1 MIPRHQ
7 QIPSAE
13 VIRDVDPASQIDNIQ
28 ISEIMRSV
36 KLIVGKESGDR
47 SRQGSEE
54 TRIDDLSARS
64 RYQCRPPRERR

>member
-7 QIPSAE
+7 QIASVE

-28 ISEIMRSV
+28 IAEIMQSV
-36 KLIVGKESGDR
+36 KLIVGKVSDDR

-54 TRIDDLSARS
+54 TRIDDLSAWS
-64 RYQCRPPRERR
+64 RYQRRPPRER